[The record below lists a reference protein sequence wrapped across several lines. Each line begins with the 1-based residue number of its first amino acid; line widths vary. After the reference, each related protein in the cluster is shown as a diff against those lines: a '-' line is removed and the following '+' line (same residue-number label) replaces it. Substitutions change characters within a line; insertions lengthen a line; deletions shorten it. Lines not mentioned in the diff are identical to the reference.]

1 MSRTSFAENQAMDAA
16 MSRAASRAG
25 SISTL
30 WSSAEVPL
38 CLDPRVQPSSDD
50 FEPYTSRAHSIAG
63 SISRNSTRS
72 SQISMDLA
80 RLSIDIP
87 NEYPRRPESIRLT
100 PPRAS
105 SSSSTSGSSP
115 SRVPSFNIGTI
126 AENEPMR
133 SSPISKF
140 PYQPPSQVVQ
150 QKLLSSRFSE
160 DTIDEPLHL
169 SHSTS
174 LATFGARLSMV
185 PRKSSAGVS
194 DISQSDSERSSS
206 MQHVTD
212 PYFEGKCLVA
222 QTPTDLY
229 RRAYRF
235 FDKEYTVQHPSP
247 TLESGAILSSLESAF
262 AQEEQHQHHQQQQRS
277 ERPSLAASEHSHEG
291 SLPSCSRSQASST
304 QASSSDSAS
313 AWSAESSLSRGHV
326 AAPAIVTADHQ
337 HHHHHHH
344 REQRVEAY
352 LTPNSFDTT
361 LTPKNGQRTASSS
374 DKSGALSIPSLPSLP
389 SFDSTLTATRV
400 DHSAAAATA
409 REIRRRPSTAD
420 VYSQGSQVSPHT
432 FANVPLPLPPM
443 PMVSPTEPVPVRYQ
457 VQSYSMAPA
466 SKMASSANVGEV
478 GNSRSTTSRLLR
490 ARVASTPKLRLD
502 ASSLFPSEQALHV
515 QHPVP
520 PLPGRLSNLAT
531 DRRPSTSQ
539 MDGRAPFFG
548 RRFRSRTLGES
559 DRSEAAN
566 MQAAVNA
573 SKNIPSSAS
582 IHRPGVVSG
591 LYTTTNGAHSMVPH
605 RHPSQVSAT
614 SSELH
619 SPLYMQ
625 PTPSSSICSASS
637 PATTNSSLPV
647 TPRNTI
653 AFPRP
658 KSRGT
663 ASASKSSGNTNAGWA
678 SYLNTGL
685 TLHLEGDHGRVCQIN
700 MTYLAYDPFGRPE
713 QLVEGTEAARSL
725 TPKRPKSRGDKDSE
739 AEQSGTLEFGPAV
752 SEEMR
757 SNHWLLFEG
766 SKREAS
772 VLLKHLTVGEDVKA
786 DLLTRQATL
795 SLKSLGNHQV
805 SGYERKG
812 RLAWKFAYRVV
823 EQENGSGG
831 GARRLVPLGFSCS
844 ATLLNPE
851 RARKSRLLNLV
862 KKQMVPTLASK
873 AVAASGSIDSPRSAT
888 YPYEDGMG
896 TSTASPASSRR
907 SNKQLAP
914 EAYQP
919 GSPIRRSNAASGVG
933 SCNSPLRQL
942 SRTAPSAT
950 SITSA
955 ESSFCSQPATPG
967 RDTTHSAT
975 DASLARMNLQASP
988 VSAQFGQPNPAS
1000 ISASVSVQRQLR
1012 SFASTS
1018 TSASASSAAAAAAAV
1033 APALQ
1038 LDLGP
1043 SNKLQEKASMT
1054 SLSTSSISSG
1064 SVQLAKPMVING
1076 RKLIPISLPAGLA
1089 RKSRI
1094 DPALLQANVVVR
1106 TNPTISNSEAM
1117 RQRSVSMHSSASG
1130 ASLEQQNQRR
1140 VEEKVGMK
1148 GLLSNQ
1154 PCMPGSGSRPPTAS
1168 ESIKLEYLA
1177 RSAFEDNQQPRQQ
1190 QQQQLRAQK
1199 SFAGPILTPSSFA
1212 DGERQARRQRSK
1224 TIEDGGGGGGGR
1236 QRPFTADAW
1245 GESQYPSREQV
1256 LLNNARVISEQHHD
1270 GHAMERMGM
1279 GMVERGEFFASQR
1292 MQREEE
1298 EAGGFKPLPAPPRP
1312 STRPRT
1318 AQTITNADRN
1328 AFHHQQVQPQRTI
1341 QGLRS

>member
-1 MSRTSFAENQAMDAA
+1 MSRTSFAESHAMDAG

-50 FEPYTSRAHSIAG
+50 LEPYTSPSHSIAG

-72 SQISMDLA
+72 SQISFDFG

-87 NEYPRRPESIRLT
+87 DEYPRRPDSIRLT

-105 SSSSTSGSSP
+105 GSASSSASSP

-126 AENEPMR
+126 AEHEPMR

-140 PYQPPSQVVQ
+140 TYQPPSQVAQ
-150 QKLLSSRFSE
+150 HTLLSSRFSE

-169 SHSTS
+169 PHSAS
-174 LATFGARLSMV
+174 LATFGARLSV
-185 PRKSSAGVS
+185 LARKSSAGVS
-194 DISQSDSERSSS
+194 DVSHSDSERSSS
-206 MQHVTD
+206 MHDATD
-212 PYFEGKCLVA
+212 PYFAAKCVAA

-247 TLESGAILSSLESAF
+247 TLESATASSSAETAF
-262 AQEEQHQHHQQQQRS
+262 AEEHQQHQQQHRL
-277 ERPSLAASEHSHEG
+277 ERPSLAASELSHED

-313 AWSAESSLSRGHV
+313 AWSAETSLSRGHV
-326 AAPAIVTADHQ
+326 AGPAIITAD
-337 HHHHHHH
+337 HHHHH
-344 REQRVEAY
+344 QRVEAY
-352 LTPNSFDTT
+352 LTPNPVDTT
-361 LTPKNGQRTASSS
+361 LTRNSGQRSASSS
-374 DKSGALSIPSLPSLP
+374 DKSDALSIPSLPSFP
-389 SFDSTLTATRV
+389 SFNSTLTATRA
-400 DHSAAAATA
+400 DHSANAASQ
-409 REIRRRPSTAD
+409 IRRRPSTAD

-432 FANVPLPLPPM
+432 FDNVPLPLPPM
-443 PMVSPTEPVPVRYQ
+443 PMVSPTEPVRYQ
-457 VQSYSMAPA
+457 VQSYSLAPA
-466 SKMASSANVGEV
+466 NKMVGGSNVGEV

-502 ASSLFPSEQALHV
+502 ASSLFPSEQALHA

-520 PLPGRLSNLAT
+520 PLPGTLSNPAT

-559 DRSEAAN
+559 DRSEATN

-573 SKNIPSSAS
+573 SRGIPSPAS
-582 IHRPGVVSG
+582 IHRPGVALG
-591 LYTTTNGAHSMVPH
+591 LSTATTTTTAAHSMVAH
-605 RHPSQVSAT
+605 RHPSQVSAS

-625 PTPSSSICSASS
+625 PTPGSSICSASS

-647 TPRNTI
+647 TPRNTV

-658 KSRGT
+658 KSRG
-663 ASASKSSGNTNAGWA
+663 AGSASKSSGNSGAGWA

-685 TLHLEGDHGRVCQIN
+685 TLHLEGDHGRICQIN

-739 AEQSGTLEFGPAV
+739 AEQSGTLEFGPAA

-757 SNHWLLFEG
+757 SNDSVFSEA
-766 SKREAS
+766 SKKEHS

-786 DLLTRQATL
+786 DLLTRQAAL
-795 SLKSLGNHQV
+795 SLKTLGSHQV

-823 EQENGSGG
+823 EQENGYGSNGG
-831 GARRLVPLGFSCS
+831 GARRLVPLRFSCS

-873 AVAASGSIDSPRSAT
+873 AVAASSSIDSPRSAT

-907 SNKQLAP
+907 SNKQLGP

-919 GSPIRRSNAASGVG
+919 ASPIRRTHAASGVG
-933 SCNSPLRQL
+933 SYNSPLRQP
-942 SRTAPSAT
+942 SRTAASAT

-955 ESSFCSQPATPG
+955 DSSFCSQPATPG
-967 RDTTHSAT
+967 RDTTHPIG
-975 DASLARMNLQASP
+975 DASLARMHLQASP
-988 VSAQFGQPNPAS
+988 VSAQFGQANPAS
-1000 ISASVSVQRQLR
+1000 ASAAASLSAATQRQLR
-1012 SFASTS
+1012 PFGT
-1018 TSASASSAAAAAAAV
+1018 TLTPAAV

-1038 LDLGP
+1038 LDLGS

-1054 SLSTSSISSG
+1054 SLSASSISSG
-1064 SVQLAKPMVING
+1064 SVQLAKPMLING

-1089 RKSRI
+1089 RRSRI

-1106 TNPTISNSEAM
+1106 GSSNDEET
-1117 RQRSVSMHSSASG
+1117 RQRSVSMHSSASV
-1130 ASLEQQNQRR
+1130 ASSEQCQRQESGSA
-1140 VEEKVGMK
+1140 VKC
-1148 GLLSNQ
+1148 LLSNQ
-1154 PCMPGSGSRPPTAS
+1154 NRSGSSSRPPTAS

-1177 RSAFEDNQQPRQQ
+1177 RSASEQSPHV
-1190 QQQQLRAQK
+1190 QQLRTQK

-1212 DGERQARRQRSK
+1212 DGGRQARRQRSR

-1256 LLNNARVISEQHHD
+1256 RLNSARMTSGQHP
-1270 GHAMERMGM
+1270 AMTRPGM
-1279 GMVERGEFFASQR
+1279 GERGQSFGSQR
-1292 MQREEE
+1292 MERDVSGKSWDQREEAE
-1298 EAGGFKPLPAPPRP
+1298 GGGFKPLPAPPRP

-1318 AQTITNADRN
+1318 AQTITNADRSG
-1328 AFHHQQVQPQRTI
+1328 FHHQQVSSQRPI